1 MNFDHLPEDCCAH
14 ILSFTSPGDACR
26 SSLVS
31 SSFQATADADSVWRK
46 FLPSDH
52 KQILSRFVSPI
63 AYSSSKDLFMKLC
76 SPNLIDGGDKMFF
89 IEKST
94 GKKCYMLSAR
104 DLSITW
110 GSHPL
115 YWTWRPCL
123 ESRFAEV
130 AELRTIWWLE
140 ICGTTNTQMLSPK
153 TAYGAYLII
162 KIGNRAY
169 GLDTLPSEV
178 SLEVGNSK
186 SQSTIYLSK
195 RNDSGKQASSEY
207 EHFPKAVRASRWRVL
222 DEDRGGGRS
231 GERGD
236 GWMEVEIGSFYNG
249 ECDEKDVRMSLREV
263 KGVHLK
269 GGLIVEG
276 IELRPKQ

>member
-31 SSFQATADADSVWRK
+31 SSFRATVDADSVWRK

-162 KIGNRAY
+162 KIANRAY

-195 RNDSGKQASSEY
+195 RNDSGKQASSEH

-222 DEDRGGGRS
+222 DEDRSGGRG

-263 KGVHLK
+263 RGVHLK

>member
-31 SSFQATADADSVWRK
+31 SSFRATADADSVWRK

-63 AYSSSKDLFMKLC
+63 ACSSSKDLFMKLC

-140 ICGTTNTQMLSPK
+140 ICGTTNTQILSPK

-162 KIGNRAY
+162 KIANRAY

-195 RNDSGKQASSEY
+195 RNDSGKQASSEH
-207 EHFPKAVRASRWRVL
+207 EHFPKGSRWRVL
-222 DEDRGGGRS
+222 DEDRSGGRG

>member
-1 MNFDHLPEDCCAH
+1 MNFDHLPEDCFAH

-31 SSFQATADADSVWRK
+31 SSFRATADADSVWRK

-89 IEKST
+89 VEKST

-104 DLSITW
+104 DLSISW

-123 ESRFAEV
+123 QSRFAEV

-140 ICGTTNTQMLSPK
+140 ICGTTNTQMLSQK
-153 TAYGAYLII
+153 TVYGAYLII
-162 KIGNRAY
+162 KIANRAY

-178 SLEVGNSK
+178 SLEVGSYK
-186 SQSTIYLSK
+186 SQGSIYLSK
-195 RNDSGKQASSEY
+195 RNDIKSGKQASSEH
-207 EHFPKAVRASRWRVL
+207 EHFPKVVRASRSRVL
-222 DEDRGGGRS
+222 DEDRGGS
-231 GERGD
+231 KRGD

-269 GGLIVEG
+269 AGLIVEG

>member
-1 MNFDHLPEDCCAH
+1 M
-14 ILSFTSPGDACR
+14 
-26 SSLVS
+26 
-31 SSFQATADADSVWRK
+31 
-46 FLPSDH
+46 
-52 KQILSRFVSPI
+52 
-63 AYSSSKDLFMKLC
+63 
-76 SPNLIDGGDKMFF
+76 
-89 IEKST
+89 
-94 GKKCYMLSAR
+94 
-104 DLSITW
+104 
-110 GSHPL
+110 
-115 YWTWRPCL
+115 
-123 ESRFAEV
+123 

-153 TAYGAYLII
+153 TTYGASLII
-162 KIGNRAY
+162 KIVDHAY
-169 GLDTLPSEV
+169 GLDILPSEV

-186 SQSTIYLSK
+186 SQGTIYLSK
-195 RNDSGKQASSEY
+195 RNDSGKQTSSEH
-207 EHFPKAVRASRWRVL
+207 EHFPKAVRASRSRVL
-222 DEDRGGGRS
+222 DEDRGG